1 MTKNLAEKQEE
12 ERLDYPIIPAPTA
25 IETFRDSGYRNTAA
39 ALAELIDNSIEA
51 NASTVQVLTFE
62 APYTVSRRT
71 VQRIDKIAVYDDGAG
86 MSPAVLAIAL
96 QFGNGTRLKT
106 RKGMGRFGIGLPNAS
121 VSQCCRV
128 EIFSWQNGKC
138 YTTHLDVNEIKD
150 NNQQFANVV
159 SECEMPTEVLSHI
172 EGKPG
177 KSGTLIVWSNCD
189 RLDVARSA
197 TLYRDMEKDLCRLYR
212 HYLDSDSDYG
222 RKVSIQLISTGKERQ
237 VHHLH
242 ANDPLYLLTP
252 NTLPGKEHEATNVEY
267 GKPIVIE
274 VEYAP
279 GKTSNV
285 EMRFS
290 IALPETQ
297 ALGGNSIIGRHY
309 MHNTGISFVR
319 AGREIDFGTFGFFNP
334 REERQRWWGCEI
346 RFEPELDELFGV
358 TNNKQSVRSIC
369 YVDMKEL
376 EDAYEDSLEEVLQ
389 EDKRLW
395 LKVELSKHF
404 SNNNKSLM
412 KDIEARGVGAR
423 SNSTKQ
429 EIMGDKSTKVA
440 NEQLQDVKTQTKAQI
455 EAKQKT
461 EEQKL
466 GEWKDR
472 LEKADPKLSD
482 DEIEEIAKYKSK
494 LKIDKDFSTWPG
506 EQFFTVET
514 RGETTVISINKR
526 HTFFSELYEPLLEH
540 GDSKFVQAIDLLMM
554 AYAEAEA
561 ELYSHADELEQI
573 RSKWGHYVQK
583 FLKALKQEA

>member
-1 MTKNLAEKQEE
+1 MSNNLAEKQNEKME
-12 ERLDYPIIPAPTA
+12 YHIRPAPTA
-25 IETFRDSGYRNTAA
+25 IETFRDSGYRSTAA

-51 NASTVQVLTFE
+51 NASTIQVMTFE
-62 APYTVSRRT
+62 SPHTVSRRT

-86 MSPAVLAIAL
+86 MSPEVLAIAL

-128 EIFSWQNGKC
+128 EIYSWQNSKC
-138 YTTHLDVNEIKD
+138 YTTHLDVNEIKEQ
-150 NNQQFANVV
+150 NLQFANVV
-159 SECEMPTEVLSHI
+159 SACEMPTELLASI
-172 EGKPG
+172 EGKVG
-177 KSGTLIVWSNCD
+177 KSGTLIVWSKCD
-189 RLDVARSA
+189 RLDVARTT

-212 HYLDSDSDYG
+212 HFLDNDSSYG
-222 RKVSIQLISTGKERQ
+222 RKVNIQLISTGKDRK
-237 VHHLH
+237 VDTLH

-252 NTLPGKEHEATNVEY
+252 NNVPGKENEATNVAY
-267 GKPIVIE
+267 GKPIPIE

-279 GKTSNV
+279 GKTSTV

-297 ALGGNSIIGRHY
+297 ALGGNSVVGRHY
-309 MHNTGISFVR
+309 QHNTGISFVR

-358 TNNKQSVRSIC
+358 TNNKQSVRSIS

-376 EDAYEDSLEEVLQ
+376 EDTYEDSLEEVLQ
-389 EDKRLW
+389 DDKRLW

-404 SNNNKSLM
+404 ANNNKSLM

-423 SNSTKQ
+423 SNSSKQ

-440 NEQLQDVKTQTKAQI
+440 NEQLQDVKTPTKASV
-455 EAKQKT
+455 EAKKKT

-466 GEWKDR
+466 DEWKDR
-472 LEKADPKLSD
+472 LEKADPKLTD
-482 DEIEEIAKYKSK
+482 DEIAEIAQHKAK

-526 HTFFSELYEPLLEH
+526 HTFFTELYEPLLDH
-540 GDSKFVQAIDLLMM
+540 GDSKFVQALDLLMM

-583 FLKALKQEA
+583 FLKALKEEA